1 MGTLHYTLH
10 YTTTRSFIHTTI
22 MMFQL
27 TPKTA
32 MLVTVGL
39 LCLAGTAA
47 AMESEV
53 TRSPAKYW
61 LLEKEKQERYNL
73 TFGQNL
79 SYDEGFHL
87 AEKLQQMLCP
97 KCGLTIQD
105 NEISIYSR
113 VLVKRGGA
121 PDWIDAHRGWVSEV
135 DTERGACS
143 VENEAHHNQ
152 GDCEADGCK
161 WMPEYLV
168 RVGKQSLWR
177 EANRVKLPEPT
188 CEGCTAEE
196 RLEAARQEAARQE
209 AERKAHENR
218 LRNQRW
224 AEKQRKIKDAASK
237 SEKSYLLIGY

>member
-1 MGTLHYTLH
+1 
-10 YTTTRSFIHTTI
+10 
-22 MMFQL
+22 
-27 TPKTA
+27 

-161 WMPEYLV
+161 WMPGYLV

-196 RLEAARQEAARQE
+196 RQEAEETAREDERKKVERQNTERQNAELLEAARQEAARQE
-209 AERKAHENR
+209 AERKAHENI

-224 AEKQRKIKDAASK
+224 AEKQRKIKEAASK
-237 SEKSYLLIGY
+237 NEKSYLLIGY